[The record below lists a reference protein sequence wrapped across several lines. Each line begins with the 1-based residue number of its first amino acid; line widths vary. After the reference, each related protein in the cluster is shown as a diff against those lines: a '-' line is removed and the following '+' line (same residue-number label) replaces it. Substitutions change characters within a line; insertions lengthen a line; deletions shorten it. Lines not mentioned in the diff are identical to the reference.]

1 MGSRPTHEGN
11 VTVKD
16 GDKWRKIGECVV
28 WNNNSDGSIS
38 GVIIIE
44 NVKSN
49 FRAWKVWISLFGL
62 LVLRRVLT
70 VCVHMMVCYVVK

>member
-1 MGSRPTHEGN
+1 MFVWFLRRSVTVLGGFLVGSRPTHEGS

-16 GDKWRKIGECVV
+16 GDKWRRIGDVAV
-28 WNNNSDGSIS
+28 WTNNPDGSVS

-49 FRAWKVWISLFGL
+49 FRAWKVS
-62 LVLRRVLT
+62 
-70 VCVHMMVCYVVK
+70 